1 MNLAGLL
8 GNGAG
13 LLCLGI
19 GVILMK
25 QEALANGKPGKIV
38 MRIVTVLMLA
48 GGAGLASAGIGD
60 WIRRGANAVLG
71 LFGSNAGL
79 VIAALAAFAML
90 LTVGIGL
97 WRGASKKTAWT
108 AAMLP
113 FVLALVTGGVLG
125 QIGDT
130 TQRFAN
136 DGSAQVSSFLTGR

>member
-19 GVILMK
+19 GIILMK
-25 QEALANGKPGKIV
+25 QDKLANGKPGKIV

-71 LFGSNAGL
+71 LFGSNAAI
-79 VIAALAAFAML
+79 VIAALASFAML
-90 LTVGIGL
+90 LTVGLGL
-97 WRGASKKTAWT
+97 WYGASKKVAWT
-108 AAMLP
+108 AAILP
-113 FVLALVTGGVLG
+113 FALALVTGGILG
-125 QIGDT
+125 QIGDK
-130 TQRFAN
+130 TQQFAN
-136 DGSAQVSSFLTGR
+136 DGSSQVSSFLTGR

>member
-1 MNLAGLL
+1 MDLAGLL

-19 GVILMK
+19 GIILMK
-25 QEALANGKPGKIV
+25 QKKLQAGKTGAVV
-38 MRIVTVLMLA
+38 MRIVIVLMFI
-48 GGAGLASAGIGD
+48 GGAGLIGAGIGT
-60 WIRRGANAVLG
+60 WIQRGANAVLS
-71 LFGSNAGL
+71 LFGAAGL
-79 VIAALAAFAML
+79 IIAALAAFAML
-90 LTVGIGL
+90 LTVVLGL
-97 WRGASKKTAWT
+97 WKEPNNKVAWT

-113 FVLALVTGGVLG
+113 FALALVTGGVLG